1 MEIPWSDFI
10 ATPPNFT
17 SAPQCYRMDY
27 FDQPTPDLVLSE
39 DQVCHIFTDPPP
51 AVFRAPPAMSSFSA
65 PDFNEI
71 ENRTLLVTNLH
82 PDTTDDEIMAAFNP
96 YETIRHIDY
105 CDTIDSCE
113 VRIEYFDLRHAQ
125 QIKRNVNN
133 TTLHGNVISVVYAPL
148 PKIDDPRKP
157 PNNGT
162 IVVFHLPTGLTPQ
175 LIESTF
181 SEFGDIRQVRG
192 TPTKPTQKFI
202 EYWDIRAAEKALDGL
217 NGKYVMGSRVS
228 IEFSLP
234 GGFRRNVQR
243 PDQAP
248 PMRFQPS

>member
-1 MEIPWSDFI
+1 MP
-10 ATPPNFT
+10 
-17 SAPQCYRMDY
+17 
-27 FDQPTPDLVLSE
+27 
-39 DQVCHIFTDPPP
+39 
-51 AVFRAPPAMSSFSA
+51 SFSA
-65 PDFNEI
+65 PVSEFNEI

-82 PDTTDDEIMAAFNP
+82 PDTTDEEMMMAFNP
-96 YETIRHIDY
+96 YDTIRNMEY
-105 CDTIDSCE
+105 CETMDCCE
-113 VRIEYFDLRHAQ
+113 ARIEYFDLRHAQ
-125 QIKRNVNN
+125 QVKRNANN
-133 TTLHGNVISVVYAPL
+133 TILHGNVISVVYAPL

-202 EYWDIRAAEKALDGL
+202 EYWDIRGAEKALDEL

-243 PDQAP
+243 GDQGP